1 MMTTHFYSKDHPQ
14 ARGREPNPGEQA
26 YELTFPI
33 DDGTELVIHCGAE
46 TFSRFAEMIGSM
58 TLDDAA
64 ISAGAQPE

>member
-1 MMTTHFYSKDHPQ
+1 M
-14 ARGREPNPGEQA
+14 NPGEQA